1 MWVKPHMTGQKTF
14 READCYQCNG
24 PVTGGFT
31 PGATQPF
38 HPHCQWKPNLTPP
51 GAFLARGGAWWPLL
65 PCPAASLSM
74 EQGPHPHLGRNWLGS
89 NQLLIIQFSFYR
101 SEK

>member
-1 MWVKPHMTGQKTF
+1 MTGQKTF

-31 PGATQPF
+31 PGAAQPF

-51 GAFLARGGAWWPLL
+51 GAFLAREVEPGGLCFLVPQPASAW
-65 PCPAASLSM
+65 SR
-74 EQGPHPHLGRNWLGS
+74 G
-89 NQLLIIQFSFYR
+89 LILIWVGTGLAVTSF
-101 SEK
+101 